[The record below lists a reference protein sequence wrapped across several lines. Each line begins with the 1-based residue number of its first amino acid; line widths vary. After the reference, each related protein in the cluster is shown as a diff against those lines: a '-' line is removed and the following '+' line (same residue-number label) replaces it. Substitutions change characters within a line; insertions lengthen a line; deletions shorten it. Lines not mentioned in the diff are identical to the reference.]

1 MSQTIGNEIVVLPD
15 GTVVDFFTRID
26 TATNGTLSSFFAV
39 VRSTDDGATWSA
51 PIQVAANLGIGTK
64 NAKTGQAVRDGGLT
78 QSTDGVHWQESRI
91 APPFDLEL
99 APDSSGLFLGDYE
112 ALISTGGAFV
122 PF

>member
-1 MSQTIGNEIVVLPD
+1 VQAEADGTIGVSYY
-15 GTVVDFFTRID
+15 DFRDD
-26 TATNGTLSSFFAV
+26 TSDPTTLLTSY
-39 VRSTDDGATWSA
+39 W
-51 PIQVAANLGIGTK
+51 
-64 NAKTGQAVRDGGLT
+64 LT